1 MSFWRCLIVV
11 GVVAGLAV
19 FGAAQNSP
27 SPSPDQTET
36 PDTGR
41 TAPAAPLS
49 AFAGIEGDTG
59 SGDTASS
66 LPQIPALLGGI
77 GISSASLSEMERSN
91 YLRGG
96 INVGAAYDDNPL
108 LLSNGTESNTSES
121 IFPNIKIDETSS
133 RMRWTLGYAGGLTV
147 NQKFTAQNQ
156 GSHNLNFDSQYRLS
170 PHWNLHVAEN
180 FSATTGLFDAGNGGD
195 LLGGA
200 GGPNASLITPLANQK
215 SDKTTVEINYH
226 FALNDLVGAS
236 GSFYDS
242 NFSEVAGQAQ
252 LANTQTATGSAFWLH
267 QLFHGDWA
275 GATYRFER
283 ITFDPNG
290 ETRVHSVYA
299 IDTLNFSNRLS
310 LTGFVGPQYAENQ
323 GFTAGGS
330 TFSQTNNWSVG
341 GGAEFGWNTQNTGA
355 SAGYSRMIS
364 DGGGILG
371 AVLLQAVHGTFRR
384 QLTRSWSGSVTAQHG
399 TNQSLAVPFQ
409 TSATSINLTSVG
421 VTLDRNVGKSVGL
434 RMGYTHDFQQ
444 QFGVPGSSPMSP
456 TQTLDANRNRLF
468 VTLSYQ
474 WAKPLGM

>member
-1 MSFWRCLIVV
+1 MSFRRCLILVV
-11 GVVAGLAV
+11 IVAGLPV
-19 FGAAQNSP
+19 FGAAQES
-27 SPSPDQTET
+27 SSQSPDQTNGSV
-36 PDTGR
+36 DTRSR
-41 TAPAAPLS
+41 TAPVAPLS
-49 AFAGIEGDTG
+49 AIAGIEGDSG
-59 SGDTASS
+59 PGDTAST

-96 INVGAAYDDNPL
+96 INIGAAYDDNPL
-108 LLSNGTESNTSES
+108 LLSSGAESNTSES
-121 IFPNIKIDETSS
+121 VFPNIKIDETSS

-170 PHWNLHVAEN
+170 PHWSLHVAEN
-180 FSATTGLFDAGNGGD
+180 FSVTTGVFDAGNGGD
-195 LLGGA
+195 VVVGA
-200 GGPNASLITPLANQK
+200 GGPNSSLITPLANEK
-215 SDKTTVEINYH
+215 SDRTTVEINNH
-226 FALNDLVGAS
+226 FALNDLIGAS

-242 NFSEVAGQAQ
+242 HFSEVAGQAQ
-252 LANTQTATGSAFWLH
+252 LANTQTAAGSAFWLH

-275 GATYRFER
+275 GVTYRFER

-290 ETRVHSVYA
+290 ETRVHSFYA
-299 IDTLNFSNRLS
+299 IDTLNLSKRLS
-310 LTGFVGPQYAENQ
+310 VTGFVGPQYAENQ
-323 GFTAGGS
+323 GLTAGGA
-330 TFSQTNNWSVG
+330 TVSQTNNWSVG

-371 AVLLQAVHGTFRR
+371 TVLLQTIHGTFRR

-399 TNQSLAVPFQ
+399 TNQSLTVPFQ

-421 VTLDRNVGKSVGL
+421 VSLDRNVGKSVGL

-444 QFGVPGSSPMSP
+444 QFGVPGSSSA
-456 TQTLDANRNRLF
+456 LDANRNRLF